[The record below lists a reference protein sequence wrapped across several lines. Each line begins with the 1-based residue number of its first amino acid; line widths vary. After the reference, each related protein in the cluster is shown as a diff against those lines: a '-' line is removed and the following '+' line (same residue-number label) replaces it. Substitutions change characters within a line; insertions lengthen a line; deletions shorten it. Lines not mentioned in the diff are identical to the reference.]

1 MPVPLV
7 VPKLVLGRLSDDV
20 LDLPLGDEG
29 IEEGLHDLLVGV
41 GQMLDRLELAQ
52 EIAVGETS

>member
-29 IEEGLHDLLVGV
+29 VEERLDHLLVGV
-41 GQMLDRLELAQ
+41 GRMLDRLELAQ